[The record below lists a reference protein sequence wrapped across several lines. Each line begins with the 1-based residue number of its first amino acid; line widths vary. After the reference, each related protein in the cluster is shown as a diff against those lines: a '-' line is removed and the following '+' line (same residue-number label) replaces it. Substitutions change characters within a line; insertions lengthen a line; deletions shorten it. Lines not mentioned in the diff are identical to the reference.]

1 MPVLDLEGVPVK
13 IGSDYPK
20 PFGEPLAGR
29 VVRRLSLG
37 GGLTDF
43 SANHVTIP
51 PGGWS
56 SQRHW
61 HEGEDELVVV
71 LSGEGVLVDDH
82 GRHRVAAGAVM
93 TFRKG
98 VANGHRLENEA
109 QTPLVL
115 LAVSLEERSTVHY
128 SDVDLIWKPDEGE
141 IHRDGTPYPKRD
153 AGEQ

>member
-1 MPVLDLEGVPVK
+1 MAILDLASVPTK
-13 IGSDYPK
+13 MGSDYPA

-29 VVRRLSLG
+29 VVHRVSRG

-43 SANHVTIP
+43 LANHVTIP

-82 GRHRVAAGAVM
+82 GRHPVAAGSIM
-93 TFRKG
+93 TFPKA
-98 VANGHRLENEA
+98 VANGHRLQNEGA
-109 QTPLVL
+109 TSLVL
-115 LAVSLEERSTVHY
+115 LAVSLEEKSTVHY
-128 SDVDLIWKPDEGE
+128 PDIDLLWRPDVGE
-141 IHRDGTPYPKRD
+141 THLDGTPYPKVD
-153 AGEQ
+153 PFD